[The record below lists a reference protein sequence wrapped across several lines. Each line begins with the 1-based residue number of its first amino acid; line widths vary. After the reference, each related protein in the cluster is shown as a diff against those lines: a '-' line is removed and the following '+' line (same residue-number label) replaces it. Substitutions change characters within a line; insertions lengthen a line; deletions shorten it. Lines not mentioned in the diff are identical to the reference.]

1 MPYDPTDIS
10 WERAEA
16 TAPMRIR
23 FPVIY
28 TKKCIYQSYTVIL
41 QVNQEQCNTIM
52 IRIPYLYLS
61 YVPSYVVT

>member
-1 MPYDPTDIS
+1 MPCDPTDIS

-16 TAPMRIR
+16 IMPMRIR

-28 TKKCIYQSYTVIL
+28 TKKCFYQPYNVIL

-52 IRIPYLYLS
+52 IKTPYLYLS